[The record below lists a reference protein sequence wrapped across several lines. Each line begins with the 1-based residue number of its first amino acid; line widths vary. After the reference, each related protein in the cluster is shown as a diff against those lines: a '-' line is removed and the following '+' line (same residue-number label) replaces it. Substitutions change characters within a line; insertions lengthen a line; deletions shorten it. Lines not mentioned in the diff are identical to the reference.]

1 MAEENESLL
10 AYFQR
15 MLSKLL
21 ATCATE
27 TGFGVVHDD
36 YLGTMMI
43 DSIERIFTHGR
54 KQGTEETLGSMRI

>member
-15 MLSKLL
+15 MLTKLL

-27 TGFGVVHDD
+27 TGFNSVHDD
-36 YLGTMMI
+36 YLGAMMI
-43 DSIERIFTHGR
+43 DSIERIFMHGR
-54 KQGTEETLGSMRI
+54 KPGMC

>member
-1 MAEENESLL
+1 MSEENEGLL

-27 TGFGVVHDD
+27 TGFSVVNDD
-36 YLGTMMI
+36 YLGTMMV
-43 DSIERIFTHGR
+43 DSIERIFMHGR
-54 KQGTEETLGSMRI
+54 IAGMSLHE